1 MEFKPELKV
10 GDKIILLYM
19 EGESLPPGLK
29 GKVKEVLIDPL
40 SQKKGSKIYDVVWEN
55 GKTVGLIEE
64 SDAWTYDNETINE
77 ANGID
82 KWVVNNIDLLKH
94 FNINLIV
101 DFLLKLRDS
110 GVINMFQAA
119 PFLYMGKERIA
130 HEFYY
135 NQPNNVDEFKVMLE
149 HADEVQSELINGTI
163 NYMEENKEDLDIDNV
178 NRYIR
183 RFATKLVEF
192 YVQAYS

>member
-149 HADEVQSELINGTI
+149 HADEVQSELIKGTI

>member
-19 EGESLPPGLK
+19 ESEPLPPGLK
-29 GKVKEVLIDPL
+29 GKVTEVLPDPF
-40 SQKKGSKIYDVVWEN
+40 SKKKGSKIYEVAWEN
-55 GKTVGLIEE
+55 GKKMGLIEE
-64 SDAWTYDNETINE
+64 SDAWTYDDESINE
-77 ANGID
+77 ASGID
-82 KWVVNNIDLLKH
+82 KWVVSHIDMLKY
-94 FNINLIV
+94 FNINIV
-101 DFLLKLRDS
+101 VEFLLKLRDS
-110 GVINMFQAA
+110 GVINMFEAA

-135 NQPNNVDEFKVMLE
+135 KRPTNTDEFEEVLE
-149 HADEVQSELINGTI
+149 QADEVQSELINGTI
-163 NYMEENKEDLDIDNV
+163 NYMEENGVDLDLENV

>member
-55 GKTVGLIEE
+55 GKTMGLIEE

-82 KWVVNNIDLLKH
+82 KWVVNNIDLLKY

-163 NYMEENKEDLDIDNV
+163 NYMEENEEDLDIDNV

>member
-192 YVQAYS
+192 YVQTYS

>member
-119 PFLYMGKERIA
+119 PFLYMGKERIE